1 MALGLATDPGWRIRA
16 WAELSPLG
24 ALSPGLTQ
32 PVGTRLRLYDNPQ
45 RRRHTLF
52 FAELKGLGQW
62 QMLAARRDGG
72 KSPAGE
78 TGRTIAGTGIH
89 PTPR

>member
-1 MALGLATDPGWRIRA
+1 MALGMATDLGWRIRD

-32 PVGTRLRLYDNPQ
+32 PVGTSLRFCDNPQ

-52 FAELKGLGQW
+52 FAELKGLVQW
-62 QMLAARRDGG
+62 QMLAGRRDGG
-72 KSPAGE
+72 SLPPERPGE
-78 TGRTIAGTGIH
+78 Q
-89 PTPR
+89 